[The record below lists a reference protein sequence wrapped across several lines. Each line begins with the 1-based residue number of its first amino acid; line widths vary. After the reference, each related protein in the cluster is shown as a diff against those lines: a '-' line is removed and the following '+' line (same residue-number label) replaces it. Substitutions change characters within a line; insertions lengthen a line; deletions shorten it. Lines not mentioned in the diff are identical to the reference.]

1 MSDHIAGQSR
11 WPFGVNAY
19 SSRPLAPTLRSRM
32 AVSDQQVQTVGE
44 HRARNAKVVTEVTEA
59 ADAVERIAHDQQGP
73 PFPDDL
79 QRAG

>member
-1 MSDHIAGQSR
+1 
-11 WPFGVNAY
+11 
-19 SSRPLAPTLRSRM
+19 
-32 AVSDQQVQTVGE
+32 VSDQQVQTVGE
-44 HRARNAKVVTEVTEA
+44 HRAGNAKVVTEVTEA